1 MSKTLGFGIL
11 GAGLV
16 SPFHAKSVN
25 ASTGGKLIGIAD
37 VDATRLGK
45 LTTEFNCK
53 GYASLDEMLKDP
65 EIDAVC
71 VCTPNHLHYEAVLKI
86 AAAKKHCLTEKPP
99 AMSLRETDEMIAAC
113 KKANVKFGC
122 TVQCRVRKAMQEMK
136 KAINSGRFG
145 TLLQADAYM
154 KWYRAPEYYHMD
166 AWRSSRQSGAGVTV
180 QHAFHYI
187 DVLQFLMGPAKQ
199 VQARMNNL
207 AHKDVKLE
215 DTLLAFVDFQNGAQ
229 GVVQASTAFWPGTD
243 VRIEVNGTLG
253 TAIMTGEKMTTWKF
267 KDERPEDEE
276 IRQIGN
282 ASQGTAATGPAAF
295 GFADHA
301 VVIQDLIDAV
311 NQNREVVIP
320 VSAVRPTLEM
330 VLAMYHSAAK
340 NAVVQLPVQDDPAIW
355 KM

>member
-1 MSKTLGFGIL
+1 MAKTMGFGIL

-16 SPFHAKSVN
+16 SPFHAKSIN

-37 VDATRLGK
+37 VDAARLGK
-45 LTTEFNCK
+45 LTAEFGVK
-53 GYASLDEMLKDP
+53 GFATLDEMLKDP
-65 EIDAVC
+65 AIDAVC
-71 VCTPNHLHYEAVLKI
+71 VCTPNHLHSEAVLKI
-86 AAAKKHCLTEKPP
+86 AAAGKHCLTEKPP

-122 TVQCRVRKAMQEMK
+122 TVQCRMRKAIQTIK
-136 KAINSGRFG
+136 GAVDSGRFG
-145 TLLQADAYM
+145 KILQADTYM
-154 KWYRAPEYYHMD
+154 KWYRAAEYYHMD

-187 DVLQFLMGPAKQ
+187 DLLQYLMGPAKR
-199 VQARMNNL
+199 VHAKMSNL
-207 AHKDVKLE
+207 AHPDVKLE
-215 DTLLAFVDFQNGAQ
+215 DTLQAFVEFKNGAQ
-229 GVVQASTAFWPGTD
+229 GVVQASTAFWPGID
-243 VRIEVNGTLG
+243 VRVEICGTNGA
-253 TAIMTGEKMTTWKF
+253 AIMAGEKMVTWKF
-267 KDERPEDEE
+267 KDERPEDEA

-282 ASQGTAATGPAAF
+282 AAQATAATGPAAF
-295 GFADHA
+295 GFQDHA

-311 NQNREVVIP
+311 ANNREVCIP

-340 NAVVQLPVQDDPAIW
+340 NAAVDLPVVDDASIW